1 MSAYFSGVF
10 TRALML
16 STGQA
21 GGLGH
26 GSARLLCRDPGHDF
40 TKIRH
45 CGIIK
50 LVFVFPF
57 LGSGGL

>member
-1 MSAYFSGVF
+1 MSAHFSGVF
-10 TRALML
+10 AWALML

-26 GSARLLCRDPGHDF
+26 GSVRLLCWRSVRDF
-40 TKIRH
+40 TKTRQ